1 MTDGVVS
8 SAGEEIQVVAFYL
21 KEEEFAVD
29 IQQLREVLKF
39 TSITPLPRT
48 SDFIEGV
55 INLRGE
61 VIPVIDLR
69 KRFGMEEKEKD
80 DKTRII
86 IVEIDSNLIG
96 LIVDQVSEV
105 LHLTNDQIE
114 PPPGD
119 VTGTRTDFIMGIGKI
134 EQRLIILLKPAEI
147 ITRTEKI
154 QLEKASLEAIKNT
167 SNL

>member
-1 MTDGVVS
+1 MTDSVLGS
-8 SAGEEIQVVAFYL
+8 TSEEIQVVAFYL
-21 KEEEFAVD
+21 QEEEFAVD

-39 TSITPLPRT
+39 TDITPLPRT

-69 KRFGMEEKEKD
+69 KRFGMEQKEKD
-80 DKTRII
+80 DRTRII

-134 EQRLIILLKPAEI
+134 GQRLIILLNPTEI
-147 ITRTEKI
+147 VTATEKI
-154 QLEKASLEAIKNT
+154 QLEKAALDAIKNT
-167 SNL
+167 A